1 MTRPLTEI
9 STQLPA
15 TIGTAHRSAA
25 GRCEFVGGIGQSV
38 VGVNYDSIVL
48 ANALKAEFLNE
59 LVELETASV
68 VVGYSL
74 F

>member
-25 GRCEFVGGIGQSV
+25 GRGEFVGGIGQSV
-38 VGVNYDSIVL
+38 VGVNYNKIVL
-48 ANALKAEFLNE
+48 ATTVKADFLKE